1 VVLVVG
7 ILLAFASSSVIFSGG
22 DSSDVRDCT
31 VGVVLVGC
39 VRGRRSC
46 IACCGICLLWGY

>member
-46 IACCGICLLWGY
+46 IACCGICLL